1 MNKDELKNLQ
11 APLKQKYREK
21 PEAAL
26 ITLRAKGRIGEGI
39 TCKIETGRAI
49 AEAGLHP
56 ATGGNGL
63 SLCSGDMLLEAL
75 AACAGVTMNAVAT
88 SIGVQLDEG
97 IVTAEGELDFRGTLG
112 VSKEVPVGFQK
123 IRLKFDLKTNASVE
137 EINSLIKLT
146 ERYCVV
152 LQTLNGNPLIEISS
166 KVKL

>member
-1 MNKDELKNLQ
+1 MNKDELKKLQ

-26 ITLRAKGRIGEGI
+26 ITLKAKGRIGEGI

-88 SIGVQLDEG
+88 SIGVQLNEG

-166 KVKL
+166 EVKL

>member
-1 MNKDELKNLQ
+1 
-11 APLKQKYREK
+11 
-21 PEAAL
+21 
-26 ITLRAKGRIGEGI
+26 
-39 TCKIETGRAI
+39 
-49 AEAGLHP
+49 
-56 ATGGNGL
+56 
-63 SLCSGDMLLEAL
+63 
-75 AACAGVTMNAVAT
+75 MNAVAI

-166 KVKL
+166 EVKL

>member
-26 ITLRAKGRIGEGI
+26 ITLKAKGRIEEGI

-166 KVKL
+166 EVKL

>member
-26 ITLRAKGRIGEGI
+26 ITLKAKGRIGEGI

-166 KVKL
+166 EVKL